1 MSGLRRTPLYRALHR
16 QNLLLGGERE
26 PVLASAIAC
35 AGLPAASSNLVALD
49 RGRRPLALSDRR
61 PSHDGEGRSHDE
73 PSLSAPAQPP
83 RLLPGPLAA
92 VTRSIEEPSC

>member
-35 AGLPAASSNLVALD
+35 AGLPAASSNLVALTVGVSLWLFLIGVLRMMAKAD
-49 RGRRPLALSDRR
+49 PMMSQVYLRQLNHPAYFPARSR
-61 PSHDGEGRSHDE
+61 PSRND
-73 PSLSAPAQPP
+73 
-83 RLLPGPLAA
+83 
-92 VTRSIEEPSC
+92 